1 VKRPGTTRGGFILA
15 EALVSLGLAAL
26 TGALA
31 LTLLVWAARTI
42 DRARARME
50 AATVIERLYEEARL
64 ATPADLR
71 AVTSGTSGRY
81 RWRRLPRG
89 PVEIAQP
96 NGAQRVRLEAIWT
109 AGGRSDRS
117 AIEAVIVGASQ

>member
-1 VKRPGTTRGGFILA
+1 MKRSGFILA

-42 DRARARME
+42 DRAGARME

-64 ATPADLR
+64 ASPADLR
-71 AVTSGTSGRY
+71 AVTSGTAGRY
-81 RWRRLPRG
+81 RWRRLSRG
-89 PVEIAQP
+89 PVDGSSP
-96 NGAQRVRLEAIWT
+96 NGAQRVRLEATWT
-109 AGGRSDRS
+109 AGGRPDRS
-117 AIEAVIVGASQ
+117 AIEAVVVGASQ

>member
-1 VKRPGTTRGGFILA
+1 MKRPKTPRGGFILA

-42 DRARARME
+42 DRAQARMA

-64 ATPADLR
+64 TTPADLR
-71 AVTSGTSGRY
+71 AMTSGRTGRY

-89 PVEIAQP
+89 PVEVGSP
-96 NGAQRVRLEAIWT
+96 DGAQRVRLEVTWV
-109 AGGRSDRS
+109 AGARPDRS
-117 AIEAVIVGASQ
+117 AIDAVIVGGSQ

>member
-1 VKRPGTTRGGFILA
+1 MKRKGFILA
-15 EALVSLGLAAL
+15 EALVSLGLATL

-42 DRARARME
+42 DRAQARMA

-64 ATPADLR
+64 TTPADLR
-71 AVTSGTSGRY
+71 AMTSGRMGRY

-89 PVEIAQP
+89 PVEVSSP
-96 NGAQRVRLEAIWT
+96 DGAQRVRLEVTWT
-109 AGGRSDRS
+109 AGARPDRS
-117 AIEAVIVGASQ
+117 AIDAVIVGGSQ

>member
-1 VKRPGTTRGGFILA
+1 MTRGAPREGGFILA

-42 DRARARME
+42 DRAQARIA

-71 AVTSGTSGRY
+71 AMTSGKTGRY
-81 RWRRLPRG
+81 SWRRLPRG
-89 PVEIAQP
+89 PVEAAAP
-96 NGAQRVRLEAIWT
+96 AGAQRVRLEATWT
-109 AGGRSDRS
+109 AGGRPDRS
-117 AIEAVIVGASQ
+117 VIDAVVVGGSQ

>member
-1 VKRPGTTRGGFILA
+1 MRRGGFILA

-42 DRARARME
+42 DRAQARME

-71 AVTSGTSGRY
+71 AVTSGTLGRY

-89 PVEIAQP
+89 PVEIASP
-96 NGAQRVRLEAIWT
+96 NGAQRVRLEATWT
-109 AGGRSDRS
+109 AGGRPDRS
-117 AIEAVIVGASQ
+117 AIEAVVAGASQ

>member
-1 VKRPGTTRGGFILA
+1 MRRGGFILA

-42 DRARARME
+42 DRAQARME

-71 AVTSGTSGRY
+71 AMTAGSAGRY

-89 PVEIAQP
+89 PVEAAQP
-96 NGAQRVRLEAIWT
+96 NGAQRVRLEATWS
-109 AGGRSDRS
+109 AGGRPDRS
-117 AIEAVIVGASQ
+117 AIEAVVAGASQ

>member
-1 VKRPGTTRGGFILA
+1 MRPASKERGGFILA

-64 ATPADLR
+64 AAPADLR

-89 PVEIAQP
+89 PVDVAQP
-96 NGAQRVRLEAIWT
+96 NGAQRVRLETTWM
-109 AGGRSDRS
+109 AGGRPDRS
-117 AIEAVIVGASQ
+117 GIEAVVIGASQ

>member
-1 VKRPGTTRGGFILA
+1 MRPPSERRGGFILA

-71 AVTSGTSGRY
+71 AVASGTSGRY

-89 PVEIAQP
+89 PVLIAQP
-96 NGAQRVRLEAIWT
+96 NGAQRVRLEASWI
-109 AGGRSDRS
+109 AGGRPDRS
-117 AIEAVIVGASQ
+117 IVEAVVVGASQ

>member
-1 VKRPGTTRGGFILA
+1 MRRDGFILA

-42 DRARARME
+42 DRARARMA

-64 ATPADLR
+64 TTPADLR
-71 AVTSGTSGRY
+71 AAASGKTGRY

-89 PVEIAQP
+89 PVEVSSP
-96 NGAQRVRLEAIWT
+96 SGAQRIRLEVTWT
-109 AGGRSDRS
+109 AGARPDRS
-117 AIEAVIVGASQ
+117 AIDAIVVGGSQ

>member
-1 VKRPGTTRGGFILA
+1 MRRGGFILA

-31 LTLLVWAARTI
+31 VTLLIWAVRTI
-42 DRARARME
+42 DRAQARMA

-64 ATPADLR
+64 TTPADLR
-71 AVTSGTSGRY
+71 AVASGKTGRY

-89 PVEIAQP
+89 PVDVTHP
-96 NGAQRVRLEAIWT
+96 DGAQRVRLEATWT
-109 AGGRSDRS
+109 AGARPDRS
-117 AIEAVIVGASQ
+117 GIDAIVVGGSQ

>member
-1 VKRPGTTRGGFILA
+1 MKRSGFILA

-42 DRARARME
+42 DRAGARME

-64 ATPADLR
+64 ASPADLR
-71 AVTSGTSGRY
+71 AVTSGTAGGCRAGRSTAPARTAPSGCG
-81 RWRRLPRG
+81 WRRPGRPAAGRTAAPSRRWSWGLR
-89 PVEIAQP
+89 
-96 NGAQRVRLEAIWT
+96 NEAGQWI
-109 AGGRSDRS
+109 RP
-117 AIEAVIVGASQ
+117 

>member
-1 VKRPGTTRGGFILA
+1 MKRQGFILA

-26 TGALA
+26 TGTLA

-42 DRARARME
+42 DRAQARMA

-64 ATPADLR
+64 TSQADLR
-71 AVTSGTSGRY
+71 AVASGRTGRY

-89 PVEIAQP
+89 AVEIANP
-96 NGAQRVRLEAIWT
+96 NGAQRVRLEVTWS
-109 AGGRSDRS
+109 AGARPDRS
-117 AIEAVIVGASQ
+117 AIDAVIVGGSQ